1 MNTLLIDTTYE
12 SCSAS
17 IVDNNMHCH
26 YSFNDAN
33 KLQSETITE
42 VVFDTIDK
50 SGVSLKDIK
59 NIIVTNGPG
68 NFTSIRVGVSFALGV
83 AKGIS
88 LPLYSLSSLEL
99 LSIFSNKEI
108 SIDKKFISIMP
119 SRAEEFFVQ
128 AFDNNGNKITNI
140 LKTTKNELEKKFSPE
155 EYFAV
160 INSLQKEIIHLD
172 SFDLIARSFKDMSL
186 DLMFSLE
193 KKKIKLNKL
202 KDINYFSEP
211 AAEKVK
217 SSWYMKKIK

>member
-68 NFTSIRVGVSFALGV
+68 NYTSIRVGVSFALGV

-88 LPLYSLSSLEL
+88 LPLYSLSSLE
-99 LSIFSNKEI
+99 
-108 SIDKKFISIMP
+108 
-119 SRAEEFFVQ
+119 
-128 AFDNNGNKITNI
+128 
-140 LKTTKNELEKKFSPE
+140 
-155 EYFAV
+155 
-160 INSLQKEIIHLD
+160 
-172 SFDLIARSFKDMSL
+172 
-186 DLMFSLE
+186 
-193 KKKIKLNKL
+193 
-202 KDINYFSEP
+202 
-211 AAEKVK
+211 
-217 SSWYMKKIK
+217 

>member
-1 MNTLLIDTTYE
+1 MNTLIIDTTYE

-42 VVFDTIDK
+42 VVFDVIDK

-83 AKGIS
+83 AKGVS

-128 AFDNNGNKITNI
+128 AFDNNGNKITDI

-160 INSLQKEIIHLD
+160 VNSLQKEIIHLD

-193 KKKIKLNKL
+193 KKKLKLNKL

>member
-99 LSIFSNKEI
+99 LSIFANKEI

-128 AFDNNGNKITNI
+128 AFDNNGNRITNI
-140 LKTTKNELEKKFSPE
+140 LKITKNDMEKKFSPE
-155 EYFAV
+155 EYFVV

-186 DLMFSLE
+186 DLIFSLE

>member
-1 MNTLLIDTTYE
+1 MNTLIIDTTYE

-17 IVDNNMHCH
+17 IVDNDMHCH
-26 YSFNDAN
+26 YSFNDSK

-42 VVFDTIDK
+42 VVFDTLDK
-50 SGVSLKDIK
+50 AGVSLKDIN

-99 LSIFSNKEI
+99 LSIFANKEM
-108 SIDKKFISIMP
+108 SIKKNFISIMP
-119 SRAEEFFVQ
+119 SRAEELFVQ
-128 AFDNNGNKITNI
+128 AFDNNGNTISNI
-140 LKTTKNELEKKFSPE
+140 LKITKNNLEKKFSPE

-160 INSLQKEIIHLD
+160 INSLQKEIIYLESFD
-172 SFDLIARSFKDMSL
+172 VVERSFKEMSFDLMLSL
-186 DLMFSLE
+186 K
-193 KKKIKLNKL
+193 KKKIKLSKL

-211 AAEKVK
+211 TAEKVK
-217 SSWYMKKIK
+217 SSWYMKKTK

>member
-68 NFTSIRVGVSFALGV
+68 NYTSIRVGVSFALGV

-88 LPLYSLSSLEL
+88 LPLYSISSLEL

-160 INSLQKEIIHLD
+160 INSLQKEMIHLD

-211 AAEKVK
+211 TAEKVK

>member
-68 NFTSIRVGVSFALGV
+68 NYTSIRVGVSFALGV

-160 INSLQKEIIHLD
+160 VNSLQKEIIHLD

-186 DLMFSLE
+186 DLIFSLE

>member
-68 NFTSIRVGVSFALGV
+68 NYTSIRVGVSFALGV

-160 INSLQKEIIHLD
+160 INSLQKEMIHLD

-211 AAEKVK
+211 TAEKVK

>member
-68 NFTSIRVGVSFALGV
+68 NYTSIRVGVSFALGV

-99 LSIFSNKEI
+99 LSIFANKEI

-128 AFDNNGNKITNI
+128 AFDNNGNRITNI
-140 LKTTKNELEKKFSPE
+140 LKITKNDMEKKFSPE
-155 EYFAV
+155 EYFVV

>member
-1 MNTLLIDTTYE
+1 MNTLIIDTTYE

-17 IVDNNMHCH
+17 IVDSDMHCH
-26 YSFNDAN
+26 YSFNDSN

-42 VVFDTIDK
+42 VVFDTLDK
-50 SGVSLKDIK
+50 AEVSLKDIN

-68 NFTSIRVGVSFALGV
+68 NFTSIRVGVSFALGF

-99 LSIFSNKEI
+99 LSIFANREI
-108 SIDKKFISIMP
+108 PSDKKFISIMP
-119 SRAEEFFVQ
+119 SRADDLFVQ
-128 AFDNNGNKITNI
+128 AFDNNSNKITSI
-140 LKTTKNELEKKFSPE
+140 LKITKNDLKKNFPSE

-160 INSLQKEIIHLD
+160 INTLQKGIIHLKN
-172 SFDLIARSFKDMSL
+172 FYLIERSFEDMSL
-186 DLMFSLE
+186 DLMLSL
-193 KKKIKLNKL
+193 KKKKLKLSKL

-217 SSWYMKKIK
+217 SSWFMKKIK

>member
-42 VVFDTIDK
+42 VVFGALDK
-50 SGVSLKDIK
+50 SGVSLKDIN

-211 AAEKVK
+211 TAEKVK

>member
-1 MNTLLIDTTYE
+1 MNTLIIDTTYE

-17 IVDNNMHCH
+17 IVDNDMHCY
-26 YSFNDAN
+26 YSFNDSN

-42 VVFDTIDK
+42 VVFDALDK
-50 SGVSLKDIK
+50 SEIRLKDIN

-68 NFTSIRVGVSFALGV
+68 NFTSIRVGVSFALGF

-99 LSIFSNKEI
+99 LSIFANKEI
-108 SIDKKFISIMP
+108 PSDKKFISIMP
-119 SRAEEFFVQ
+119 SRADELFVQ
-128 AFDNNGNKITNI
+128 AFDSNGNKITSI
-140 LKTTKNELEKKFSPE
+140 LKITKNDLKKKFPSE
-155 EYFAV
+155 KYFAV
-160 INSLQKEIIHLD
+160 INILQKGITHLEN
-172 SFDLIARSFKDMSL
+172 FYFIERSFEDMSL
-186 DLMFSLE
+186 DLMLSL
-193 KKKIKLNKL
+193 KKKKLKLSKL

>member
-88 LPLYSLSSLEL
+88 LPLYSISSLEL

-140 LKTTKNELEKKFSPE
+140 LKTRKNELEKKFSPE

-160 INSLQKEIIHLD
+160 VNSLQKEIIHLD

-186 DLMFSLE
+186 DLILSLE

-211 AAEKVK
+211 VAEKVK

>member
-99 LSIFSNKEI
+99 LSIFFNKEI

-160 INSLQKEIIHLD
+160 VNSLQKEIIHLD

>member
-68 NFTSIRVGVSFALGV
+68 NYTSIRVGVSFALGV

-99 LSIFSNKEI
+99 LSIFFNKEI

-160 INSLQKEIIHLD
+160 VNSLQKEIIHLD

>member
-68 NFTSIRVGVSFALGV
+68 NYTSIRVGVSFALGV

-160 INSLQKEIIHLD
+160 VNSLQKEIIHLD

>member
-68 NFTSIRVGVSFALGV
+68 NYTSIRVGVSFALGV

-99 LSIFSNKEI
+99 LSIFANKEI

-128 AFDNNGNKITNI
+128 AFDNNGNRITNI
-140 LKTTKNELEKKFSPE
+140 LKITKNDMEKKFSPE
-155 EYFAV
+155 EYFVV

-172 SFDLIARSFKDMSL
+172 SFDLIERSFKDMSL
-186 DLMFSLE
+186 DLIFSLE